1 MLRDVVE
8 EPHFTEEFDLL
19 RKSYAEMDTVHAA
32 ITFALASDPRIGDI
46 LKSFPH
52 PTIRVLQTTPTDDVP
67 LFLVLYRYTDKL
79 VILLGIDRL

>member
-8 EPHFTEEFDLL
+8 EPYFTEEFDLL

-32 ITFALASDPRIGDI
+32 ITFALASNPRAGDVMT
-46 LKSFPH
+46 SFPH
-52 PTIRVLQTTPTDDVP
+52 PTIRVLQTTPTDSLPV
-67 LFLVLYRYTDKL
+67 FLVLYGYTDKL

>member
-1 MLRDVVE
+1 MLRDVIE

-32 ITFALASDPRIGDI
+32 ITFALASDPRIGDT

-52 PTIRVLQTTPTDDVP
+52 PTIRVLQTSPTDTLPV
-67 LFLVLYRYTDKL
+67 FLVLYRYTDKL

>member
-19 RKSYAEMDTVHAA
+19 RLSYAEMDTVHAA
-32 ITFALASDPRIGDI
+32 ITFALASDPRIGDS

-52 PTIRVLQTTPTDDVP
+52 PTIRVFQTHATHNLPIFV
-67 LFLVLYRYTDKL
+67 VLYRYTDKL